1 VLPPPESSVSAFDRG
16 GEEEGRK
23 KRRNKK
29 RKGFHSIFLVACGE
43 DFRFGTVGA
52 EVLILGSR
60 ESGAVESGRTGVM
73 FRSLGEGL
81 PRATS
86 DLALSGVY
94 SEISWCGC

>member
-1 VLPPPESSVSAFDRG
+1 MT
-16 GEEEGRK
+16 EEEK
-23 KRRNKK
+23 KEEKK
-29 RKGFHSIFLVACGE
+29 EEQEKKEVSLHFLVACGE

-52 EVLILGSR
+52 EVLIVGSR
-60 ESGAVESGRTGVM
+60 ESGAVESDRTGVM

-86 DLALSGVY
+86 DLASSGVY